1 MWSMMM
7 PMSSVLYLTYFH
19 PYENP
24 PLLPLQ
30 TQNVFNITNTNNL
43 RFQTDQNN
51 SFLMWKIRL
60 NCNHR
65 AYSDRT
71 LALIPLVGKNQRI
84 FPQNSQRNKRPNKI
98 LNTKENKRK
107 TTNLI
112 TEFSRICLLSG
123 HRTNSTALI
132 NREKRNKFL
141 VCLEWEVRG
150 LFYSPTSPYNVL
162 NFRCGINSFIVPISP
177 NKVLNFRCGITN

>member
-1 MWSMMM
+1 MYSI
-7 PMSSVLYLTYFH
+7 
-19 PYENP
+19 
-24 PLLPLQ
+24 LQ
-30 TQNVFNITNTNNL
+30 TTNNP

-71 LALIPLVGKNQRI
+71 LALNKSRTQHSERTSFLMWKIRLNCNHRAYSDRTLTLIPLVGKNQRI

-123 HRTNSTALI
+123 HRTNSTTLI

-150 LFYSPTSPYNVL
+150 LFYSPNIPLQCSKLYMWDKL
-162 NFRCGINSFIVPISP
+162 FYSP
-177 NKVLNFRCGITN
+177 NIP